1 MSKNVRSPYRASS
14 GSAPYEDSRSRLM
27 AWGVL
32 GGLFIL
38 AVLVALLVWAVY
50 TVDVT
55 VLRWWAA
62 GATLLALPLWILGY
76 VQGKAD
82 SHALRAGI
90 QTGVSAVMSAATA
103 TAELRVRTA
112 QTLRSRPTALGGT
125 AFNVYLPGQ
134 PGLGA
139 AAPDL
144 DSLLPPADTD
154 TVELL

>member
-1 MSKNVRSPYRASS
+1 MSHGA
-14 GSAPYEDSRSRLM
+14 LHLL
-27 AWGVL
+27 L
-32 GGLFIL
+32 GL

-90 QTGVSAVMSAATA
+90 QTGVSTVMSAAAA
-103 TAELRVRTA
+103 TAASAAIASSAFFVAGSEISPCPTK
-112 QTLRSRPTALGGT
+112 TL
-125 AFNVYLPGQ
+125 
-134 PGLGA
+134 
-139 AAPDL
+139 
-144 DSLLPPADTD
+144 LLPSLT
-154 TVELL
+154 T